1 MEQRAHEPRQGS
13 IKQHSMLWKRQTA
26 QRGWRIVGMREHS
39 EIKQEDS
46 TEATMNG
53 SVSQSKKFR
62 LQPVRSGD
70 FKWRIFFL

>member
-1 MEQRAHEPRQGS
+1 
-13 IKQHSMLWKRQTA
+13 
-26 QRGWRIVGMREHS
+26 MREHP

-46 TEATMNG
+46 TEARMNG

-70 FKWRIFFL
+70 FKWRIFFSFKKVSLAVVCWRAKRWKAVKLVRKPLW